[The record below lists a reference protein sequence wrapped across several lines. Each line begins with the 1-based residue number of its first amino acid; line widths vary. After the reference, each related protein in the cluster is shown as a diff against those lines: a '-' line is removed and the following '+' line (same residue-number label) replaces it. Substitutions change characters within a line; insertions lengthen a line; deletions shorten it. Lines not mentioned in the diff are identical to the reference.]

1 MLRAVTLNDIP
12 DLHMYD
18 VFLFDLD
25 GTLTDPAEG
34 ITNSVAYAL
43 AKYGIEVEDRSS
55 LNTFI
60 GPPLADS
67 FAKYYGFG
75 PEQAKEAIV
84 YYREY
89 FAPKGIFENVP
100 YEGIEEVLRELKA
113 RGKVLAVATSKAE
126 AFAERIMDHFG
137 LAQYFDLVC
146 GATMD
151 LSRSLKGDVIAY
163 ALDRIRTEGFCTKE
177 DPAIV
182 MVGDRE
188 HDILGAKENGLPS
201 IGVLYGYGSL
211 EELKAAGADHIIS
224 SPVELLEF

>member
-1 MLRAVTLNDIP
+1 
-12 DLHMYD
+12 MYD
-18 VFLFDLD
+18 IFLFDLD

-43 AKYGIEVEDRSS
+43 SKYGIEVEDRTT

-67 FAKYYGFG
+67 FARYYGFG

-100 YEGIEEVLRELKA
+100 YEGIVDVLKELKS
-113 RGKVLAVATSKAE
+113 RGKILAVATSKAE
-126 AFAERIMDHFG
+126 LFAQRIMDHFG

-146 GATMD
+146 GASMD
-151 LSRSLKGDVIAY
+151 LSRSLKADVIAY
-163 ALDRIRTEGFCTKE
+163 TLDRIRNEGLCPKA

-188 HDILGAKENGLPS
+188 HDVLGAKENGLPS
-201 IGVLYGYGSL
+201 IGVLYGYGSR
-211 EELKAAGADHIIS
+211 EELEAAGAEHIIS
-224 SPVELLEF
+224 SPQELLDF